1 MSVNAVGNVNANYV
15 NNYRDSLKKR
25 QQIGGMLTMSGLTTL
40 VGSSYIKNNWAGL
53 ALVTV
58 GGLSSLIGMLDFNK
72 AGKELKELE
81 NQQKFNMN
89 I

>member
-1 MSVNAVGNVNANYV
+1 MPVSAVGNVNANYV
-15 NNYRDSLKKR
+15 NSYRDSLKQRK
-25 QQIGGMLTMSGLTTL
+25 QIGMMSSLAGLTTV

-53 ALVTV
+53 AVLTV
-58 GGLSSLIGMLDFNK
+58 GALTGLVGMIDCHK

-81 NQQKFNMN
+81 NQQKLNMN